1 MMRRIACL
9 AAMLATVGLAT
20 AARASWPCGIYAR
33 IDKVEFEPNAEKPER
48 IKVWGDFLM
57 VKTSNRLVGP
67 ERGYM
72 YFSLVEKKA
81 EQCRIEWKDLQEIAG
96 TKTNFVALGSAFTE
110 IKDDLA
116 GTDDQPNVHKKA
128 DKDVK
133 PIPYPL
139 NHGLSR
145 LRPPDGLFPMAEKD
159 PVAILQKY
167 LDQNPLPKP

>member
-20 AARASWPCGIYAR
+20 AARASFPCGIYAR
-33 IDKVEFEPNAEKPER
+33 IDKVEFEPNADKPER
-48 IKVWGDFLM
+48 IKVWGDFLL

-81 EQCRIEWKDLQEIAG
+81 ELCRIEWKDLQEIAG
-96 TKTNFVALGSAFTE
+96 TKNNFVAFGSAFTE
-110 IKDDLA
+110 IRDDLA
-116 GTDDQPNVHKKA
+116 GVDGQPNVHKKA

-145 LRPPDGLFPMAEKD
+145 LRPPDEDFPMAEKN

>member
-1 MMRRIACL
+1 MKKRISFVALL
-9 AAMLATVGLAT
+9 ALLLLAG
-20 AARASWPCGIYAR
+20 AARASYPCGIYAR
-33 IDKVEFEPNAEKPER
+33 IDKVEFEPSADKPER

-96 TKTNFVALGSAFTE
+96 TKNNFVAFGSAFTE
-110 IKDDLA
+110 RRDDLA
-116 GTDDQPNVHKKA
+116 GTDDRPNVHKKA

-133 PIPYPL
+133 PIPHPL

-145 LRPPDGLFPMAEKD
+145 LRPPDEDFPMAEKN

>member
-1 MMRRIACL
+1 MRRIACL

-20 AARASWPCGIYAR
+20 AARASFPCGIYAR
-33 IDKVEFEPNAEKPER
+33 IDKVEFEPNADKPER

-81 EQCRIEWKDLQEIAG
+81 EHCRIEWKDLQEIAR
-96 TKTNFVALGSAFTE
+96 TKNNFVAFGSAFTE
-110 IKDDLA
+110 IRDDLA
-116 GTDDQPNVHKKA
+116 GVDGQPNVHKKA

-145 LRPPDGLFPMAEKD
+145 LRPPDEDFPMAEKN